1 MNTRK
6 PKRKSLAQIRQ
17 ERQKRARHNQ
27 RLTLLF
33 AGLAAAVLIM
43 IPFLIGSTVKTFRY
57 TDRLSVVTKQLGE
70 EKNQSLPQ
78 DEESASQ
85 SLAASL
91 EELLSERDT
100 LTAQNSQAQ
109 EKLTSMEAQIS
120 SLQQQLAAAAPP
132 ETPAA
137 PSEPE
142 TVPAAEPAREP
153 TAPPITGNGKTIY
166 LTFDDGPSYLTGQI
180 LDILDQYGIKATFF
194 VTYTEKPEVVPYY
207 QEIVNRG
214 HSIGI
219 HTASHDYDY
228 IYCNFENFKAD
239 FMKIYTYVGDLT
251 GVYCDLY
258 RFPGGSMNLSG
269 RACFMADE
277 IRTFLSQMYCIY
289 FDWNVTN
296 GDGEDVTADLAYQ
309 NVMNEIEGR
318 NTPVILMHDGE
329 KKESTVESLPRILDT
344 LIAQGYSFERLTTA
358 SPQIQQGVKWD
369 T

>member
-1 MNTRK
+1 MDAQK
-6 PKRKSLAQIRQ
+6 PKRKSLAQIRL
-17 ERQKRARHNQ
+17 ERQKRAKHNQ
-27 RLTLLF
+27 RLNLLF
-33 AGLAAAVLIM
+33 ICLAAVVLIM
-43 IPFLIGSTVKTFRY
+43 IPFLISSTVKTFRY
-57 TDRLSVVTKQLGE
+57 SDKLSVVTRQLGE

-78 DEESASQ
+78 DEESVSQ
-85 SLAASL
+85 SLVASM
-91 EELLSERDT
+91 EELQNERDT

-109 EKLTSMEAQIS
+109 EELASMEAQITS
-120 SLQQQLAAAAPP
+120 IQEQLAAAAP
-132 ETPAA
+132 
-137 PSEPE
+137 SEPE
-142 TVPAAEPAREP
+142 NPPAAEPVQEP
-153 TAPPITGNGKTIY
+153 TAPSNTGNGKTIY

-194 VTYTEKPEVVPYY
+194 VTYTEKPEIVPCY

-228 IYCNFENFKAD
+228 IYSNFENFKAD

-277 IRTFLSQMYCIY
+277 IRTFLSQMYCVY